1 MCKAGAIIGIVAGV
15 CGVLEAAMSQSL
27 GVLVTAFPIDNAR
40 AAVAAGWGGVFF
52 AFMVIVFGGLA
63 FRRPKGAGIGLILC
77 SMAGA
82 LLGNIVLVSCMAVAS
97 IGGLLCLARRKGA
110 ASAQPP
116 AVAADPT

>member
-1 MCKAGAIIGIVAGV
+1 MRKVGAIIGIVAGA
-15 CGVLEAAMSQSL
+15 CGVLEAAMTQL
-27 GVLVTAFPIDNAR
+27 FGILVTAFPIDNPQ

-82 LLGNIVLVSCMAVAS
+82 LLGNIVLVSCMALAS
-97 IGGLLCLARRKGA
+97 IGGLLCLARRKGPA
-110 ASAQPP
+110 PAQPS
-116 AVAADPT
+116 AVSADPS